1 MKLPLRS
8 HRPPRRT
15 GPYAP
20 TRGARRLRVA
30 WIALTG
36 LTVSVLLLDVLTAS
50 SDGGESLFRGTL
62 VGPLL
67 LGAFV
72 LALVAA
78 LGYKNERAR
87 QIGNRRPAP
96 RAAVL
101 RSPLTPP
108 RVGMPNVH
116 PGQGAILS
124 PVDADTPQRRPPI
137 PVIRTPE
144 TRTCPTCSREFHTGL
159 GVCPFD
165 DTPLVAAPRHDE
177 PSAPSDSLDTR
188 RAVMRCPSCEQEYD
202 LGTRFC
208 IYDGS
213 ELRMTEAEDAGEA
226 FDGNLV
232 CPECGG
238 HHDADATHCPDDG
251 ARLVPQRGHRSHAG
265 YDAIPLLICPQCLS
279 EFKPGHTRCPHDG
292 RDLLPLLGRTT
303 GANPGTG
310 LGAKTKFCE
319 RCGVRYGEDAHY
331 CRDDGQELIPLN

>member
-1 MKLPLRS
+1 
-8 HRPPRRT
+8 
-15 GPYAP
+15 
-20 TRGARRLRVA
+20 VA

-36 LTVSVLLLDVLTAS
+36 LTVSVLLLDLLAAS
-50 SDGGESLFRGTL
+50 SDGGESIFRGTL

-78 LGYKNERAR
+78 LGYKKERAR
-87 QIGNRRPAP
+87 QVGNRRPAP

-101 RSPLTPP
+101 R
-108 RVGMPNVH
+108 NVAAPQRAGAH
-116 PGQGAILS
+116 KAHAGQGAVLS
-124 PVDADTPQRRPPI
+124 IDVDLPQRRPPV

-144 TRTCPTCSREFHTGL
+144 TKTCPTCAREFQTGL
-159 GVCPFD
+159 AVCPFD
-165 DTPLVAAPRHDE
+165 DTPLVAAVRHDE
-177 PSAPSDSLDTR
+177 PAPASDSLDTR

-213 ELRMTEAEDAGEA
+213 ELRMAEAEDASES

-232 CPECGG
+232 CTECGA
-238 HHDADATHCPDDG
+238 HHDSDATHCPDDG
-251 ARLVPQRGHRSHAG
+251 ARLVPQHGHRSHAG

-279 EFKPGHTRCPHDG
+279 EFKAGQTRCPHDG
-292 RDLLPLLGRTT
+292 RELLPLLGRTT

-319 RCGVRYGEDAHY
+319 RCGERYGEDAHY
-331 CRDDGQELIPLN
+331 CRDDGQELISLN